1 MRESKYE
8 AKDFEDAI
16 FSSAGVTV
24 DQLRRIG
31 AEGTR
36 RLGRLLPEVS
46 VSSHPEGIT
55 LSFTLPAGGYA
66 TVVLREF
73 MKNDGIILIE
83 AEEPDEEEEG

>member
-8 AKDFEDAI
+8 AKELEDTS

-36 RLGRLLPEVS
+36 RFGRLIPDISVLP
-46 VSSHPEGIT
+46 HNEGIT

-66 TVVLREF
+66 TAVLREF
-73 MKNDGIILIE
+73 MKNDNMPEVE
-83 AEEPDEEEEG
+83 AEVPNYEEDP